1 MEMRISDELNLIVRY
16 AREEAMRTGSYGIG
30 IDHLTLGILRHADN
44 DACRTLRGL
53 GADPEEMKQF
63 IDMHIFRQGSI
74 PYSDADQV
82 VLSRSAQSLLNLTI
96 LEATRLRHA
105 ETDGSHLLLAVCRT
119 EGNYTQAF
127 LKNRGIN
134 YTAVL
139 AYMQEQ
145 QMFDGKEDTRPRAY
159 LQKHHGCAQ

>member
-96 LEATRLRHA
+96 L
-105 ETDGSHLLLAVCRT
+105 
-119 EGNYTQAF
+119 
-127 LKNRGIN
+127 
-134 YTAVL
+134 
-139 AYMQEQ
+139 
-145 QMFDGKEDTRPRAY
+145 
-159 LQKHHGCAQ
+159 